1 MSWAQFSLD
10 PAPLQQLS
18 NRPFDRALTQ
28 ASLTRQGAKRCKAA
42 PCTAVAVGMDQG
54 VGDQPA
60 LAAWL
65 GQLPQQGGRQR
76 HKAVAAATGNRLRHQ
91 AAPLAG
97 GCCR

>member
-1 MSWAQFSLD
+1 M
-10 PAPLQQLS
+10 
-18 NRPFDRALTQ
+18 
-28 ASLTRQGAKRCKAA
+28 
-42 PCTAVAVGMDQG
+42 GMDQG

-65 GQLPQQGGRQR
+65 GQLPQQGCRQR